1 MTLTNSQKKEMSVV
15 MKLVDQLS
23 PQLRGIQGRLKVFGD
38 EVKRLARVGFMA
50 LAAAAAAAGAALV
63 KIVTST
69 VQYGTELDKIAKQTG
84 VTTKE
89 MAKLQYA
96 AEQEHASVEAIT
108 KAMPLLAKNMSQ
120 AQQGMKTYSRE
131 FDKMGISVVDAQGN
145 LKSTYDVLLEMSEY
159 LSTATNRTEA
169 LAIVT
174 TLLGRRGAELLPVLL
189 LGKKGFKDL
198 GDEAEKLGIAL
209 DNKAAAGMKVFD
221 DNLTKLKKAFQGI
234 GIAITQELLP
244 YLVTLSDKLG
254 NLDFEKV
261 RAEARGATE
270 SLIEFGSWIARWVLG
285 IKASFEAA
293 AVVFAEIYRFISVF
307 VSSIKQS
314 FLAFSIAV
322 KEGLADLLVRIQS
335 FA

>member
-1 MTLTNSQKKEMSVV
+1 

-63 KIVTST
+63 KIVTSA

-84 VTTKE
+84 ITAEE
-89 MAKLQYA
+89 MSKLQYA
-96 AEQEHASVEAIT
+96 AEQEHASVEGIT
-108 KAMPLLAKNMSQ
+108 KSLPILAKYMEQ
-120 AQQGMKTYSRE
+120 ARQGMVTYTRE

-145 LKSTYDVLLEMSEY
+145 LKSTYNVLLEMSDY
-159 LSTATNRTEA
+159 YSTATNKTQA
-169 LAIVT
+169 LAIAT
-174 TLLGRRGAELLPVLL
+174 TLLGRRGAELVPLL
-189 LGKKGFKDL
+189 QLGRKGIEEL
-198 GDEAEKLGIAL
+198 GEEAERLGVVM
-209 DNKAAAGMKVFD
+209 DNKTAAGMKVFD

-244 YLVTLSDKLG
+244 YLTTLSDELG
-254 NLDFEKV
+254 NLDFEKI
-261 RAEARGATE
+261 RSEARGATE
-270 SLIEFGSWIARWVLG
+270 SLVEFGSWVARWVLG